1 MIDAEEVFARIEAGD
16 IKGVAALM
24 VAGQETER
32 RALAGQFKDHQL
44 AHLPEPLPTGDYFTN
59 YHANSRALDEHRDL
73 LRRRKIALAVACVA
87 GLPRATD
94 VVTRLRDTW
103 LHIDTESAESV
114 VRVLQ
119 APGRPSIAAV
129 ATSMAQKMRPTTVD
143 QWPVVSAL
151 LDAAQLPVPPT
162 EATLTGWI
170 QQQGRAW
177 SEELIDR
184 LRADPRTPD
193 LLPHLFAIPRLGTHL
208 DEEWPKALTMLAAD
222 DDATRRTIL
231 DGCLLRLRA
240 GDRPASIKSMADLH
254 RALAPTL
261 EECAEHRQ
269 EYLAML
275 SSPPVAVADLALAA
289 LRVAEA
295 GGRAEPELIVEAAY
309 AVLPRKEKKLVRAM
323 LEWIGAV
330 LTDRSDPDLYEA
342 LLAGLG
348 NEAVDLAE
356 QTLHLAAAHLTAY
369 GPEPLAQ
376 AATILAGD
384 LRRQAQEV
392 LRQAGATVE
401 EQDSLVLLP
410 APAPVAAM
418 PPSIA
423 SLGELAGETAAA
435 NRWETFDPILMERV
449 FDALTRFA
457 YGDRPALAAIL
468 TPMLDEYGGWLVD
481 RLIYGIVHRGPRP
494 PRHQVS
500 SFGGAPLSSPAWTM
514 INARVTE
521 LTGQLY
527 GTPPP
532 ALLATPAT
540 VDGHV
545 DPHRV
550 LDLLTNAESDG
561 WQPGPYDL
569 AQALLRLPRE
579 VDAPTRAAAER
590 LRSPAGR
597 QFAGWLR
604 DGGLPD
610 PAAVAISSE
619 RPVSYNQPRLRRTVA
634 IEAFAH
640 PPLTVPDGL
649 LSLPATSARER
660 AYGYLPDDESITMWP
675 MILPGHR
682 ELVAAHA
689 LPLLTM
695 AADGDYAN
703 QLHVLPAVA
712 AGNGPFG
719 PAMALC
725 LAYGLAAGRPA
736 GRMVTVDA
744 FVSLAARNL
753 LDGTIVGHELG
764 MLEAAQVIVLKRVV
778 DSLQQALRAG
788 AASAVWDLTRTLLPT
803 VLTPPRPAAG
813 TPDLLMI
820 AASAAATTQATDDI
834 PEVRTIAAQGGA
846 TRLATEAAR
855 LVRTLE
861 NNRAAADA
869 S

>member
-1 MIDAEEVFARIEAGD
+1 MIDADAVLARIEAGD
-16 IKGVAALM
+16 VNGVAALM
-24 VAGQETER
+24 VAGEEIER
-32 RALAGQFKDHQL
+32 RALATRFKDDEL
-44 AHLPEPLPTGDYFTN
+44 AYLPEPHPTGDHGTSYQ
-59 YHANSRALDEHRDL
+59 AREQHRDL
-73 LRRRKIALAVACVA
+73 LRRRTIALAVACVA
-87 GLPRATD
+87 GLPRAAD
-94 VVTRLRDTW
+94 VVTRLRDPW
-103 LHIDTESAESV
+103 LSIDDESAESV

-129 ATSMAQKMRPTTVD
+129 ATSMAQKMRPTSVD
-143 QWPVVSAL
+143 QWPLVSAL
-151 LDAAQLPVPPT
+151 LNAARLPVPPT

-170 QQQGRAW
+170 LERRRAW
-177 SEELIDR
+177 SEKLVDR
-184 LRADPRTPD
+184 LRADPRTPHF
-193 LLPHLFAIPRLGTHL
+193 LPHLFAIPRLGAHL
-208 DEEWPKALTMLAAD
+208 DEEWPNALTLLAAD

-240 GDRPASIKSMADLH
+240 GDRPASIKSMVDLH
-254 RALAPTL
+254 RELAPTT

-269 EYLAML
+269 EYLGML
-275 SSPPVAVADLALAA
+275 SSAPVAVADLALSA
-289 LRVAEA
+289 LRRAEA
-295 GGRAEPELIVEAAY
+295 AGRAEPEIIVEAAH

-323 LEWIGAV
+323 LDWVGAV
-330 LTDRSDPDLYEA
+330 LADRSVPDLYEA

-356 QTLHLAAAHLTAY
+356 RTLHLAAAHLTAY

-376 AATILAGD
+376 AAAILDGD

-392 LRQAGATVE
+392 LRQAGATAG
-401 EQDSLVLLP
+401 EQESPVLLP
-410 APAPVAAM
+410 PSEPVAAM
-418 PPSIA
+418 PPAIA
-423 SLGELAGETAAA
+423 TLGELAAETASA
-435 NRWETFDPILMERV
+435 NRWESFDPILMERV

-468 TPMLDEYGGWLVD
+468 APMIDEFGGWPVD
-481 RLIYGIVHRGPRP
+481 RLIYGIVRRGPRP
-494 PRHQVS
+494 PHEHVL
-500 SFGGAPLSSPAWTM
+500 SFGGAPLPRPMWTM

-521 LTGQLY
+521 LAEQLY

-532 ALLATPAT
+532 ALLATPAI

-545 DPHRV
+545 DPQRV
-550 LDLLTNAESDG
+550 LDLLTEAEADG

-579 VDAPTRAAAER
+579 IDASIRAAAER
-590 LRSPAGR
+590 LHSPAGHL
-597 QFAGWLR
+597 FAGWLR

-610 PAAVAISSE
+610 PTVVAISSD
-619 RPVSYNQPRLRRTVA
+619 RPFSYNQARLRRTVA
-634 IEAFAH
+634 VEPFAH
-640 PPLTVPDGL
+640 PALTVPDGL
-649 LSLPATSARER
+649 LSLPAAGARER

-675 MILPGHR
+675 MVLPGHR
-682 ELVAAHA
+682 ELVAAHT

-695 AADGDYAN
+695 AADGNYAN

-736 GRMVTVDA
+736 GRLVTVDA
-744 FVSLAARNL
+744 FVSLAARDL

-764 MLEAAQVIVLKRVV
+764 TLESAQVIVLKRVV

-788 AASAVWDLTRTLLPT
+788 AATAVWDLTRALLPT
-803 VLTPPRPAAG
+803 VLTQPRPAAG
-813 TPDLLMI
+813 TPDLLML
-820 AASAAATTQATDDI
+820 AASAAATIRATDDI
-834 PEVRTIAAQGGA
+834 PEARAIADQPGT
-846 TRLATEAAR
+846 TRLITEAAR
-855 LVRTLE
+855 LIRTLE
-861 NNRAAADA
+861 NNRSA